1 MSGQGTGRLARAVR
15 SRMVERTALER
26 EPATVY
32 EVVTRQKVEEL
43 AREMR
48 DLRRRID
55 TLLFM
60 VLAAIV
66 VDLALRLSGA
76 G

>member
-1 MSGQGTGRLARAVR
+1 MSGQGTKRLAHLLRAR
-15 SRMVERTALER
+15 NDGGTALER

-43 AREMR
+43 AREVR

-55 TLLFM
+55 TMLLM